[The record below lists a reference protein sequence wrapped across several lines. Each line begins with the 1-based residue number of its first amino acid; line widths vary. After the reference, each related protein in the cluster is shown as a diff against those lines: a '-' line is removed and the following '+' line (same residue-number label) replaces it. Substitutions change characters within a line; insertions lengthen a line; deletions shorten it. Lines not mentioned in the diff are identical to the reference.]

1 MSTLERAI
9 QIATEAHKGQLD
21 KAGRDYIGHPLRVME
36 MGKTEE
42 EKIVGV
48 LHDVVE
54 DGDWTFEALEAE
66 GFSKEVIDALRC
78 VTKTSENENYDDFIE
93 RVKKN
98 PLAVA
103 VKINDLT
110 DNMDIRR
117 LPYLSD
123 KDVKRLKKYLKA
135 YKKLTG
141 EPVYSVY
148 AARHITNMKQ
158 ICFAGGC
165 FWGTEHYM
173 RSFEGVIETETG
185 YANGDL
191 AEPTYQQVYTD
202 QTGHVECVKVSYDDG
217 IISLATLCRL
227 FFRSI
232 NPLSINRQ
240 GNDCGTRYRTG
251 IYWTDE
257 ADRADVE
264 TVSEEM
270 QQAWLKVRD
279 DMYKIY
285 QKWQKKVVFIEIG
298 CRSAKGCATM
308 PWDFQ
313 HRDFQHDE
321 DEQANFFDSCLQ
333 VFGNQEWFGG
343 MFWWDWSTFIYD
355 DKETAEQDNGF
366 NIHLKKAEEV
376 LKEWYAKL

>member
-9 QIATEAHKGQLD
+9 QIAAEAHKGQLD

-148 AARHITNMKQ
+148 AARQEHPN
-158 ICFAGGC
+158 AYEP
-165 FWGTEHYM
+165 WTEK
-173 RSFEGVIETETG
+173 
-185 YANGDL
+185 A
-191 AEPTYQQVYTD
+191 
-202 QTGHVECVKVSYDDG
+202 
-217 IISLATLCRL
+217 
-227 FFRSI
+227 
-232 NPLSINRQ
+232 
-240 GNDCGTRYRTG
+240 
-251 IYWTDE
+251 
-257 ADRADVE
+257 
-264 TVSEEM
+264 
-270 QQAWLKVRD
+270 
-279 DMYKIY
+279 
-285 QKWQKKVVFIEIG
+285 
-298 CRSAKGCATM
+298 
-308 PWDFQ
+308 
-313 HRDFQHDE
+313 
-321 DEQANFFDSCLQ
+321 DEQLKQMWSEGKSVQEIADH
-333 VFGNQEWFGG
+333 FGRKPSAIITR
-343 MFWWDWSTFIYD
+343 M
-355 DKETAEQDNGF
+355 
-366 NIHLKKAEEV
+366 KK
-376 LKEWYAKL
+376 LGL